1 MNGENMSWDCIHYER
16 DWEWE
21 RMEEKGG
28 RAVNQ
33 RPIVNKNICVV
44 FIFNIIKYRIRYVMR
59 RTELLVVLP
68 NIKLKIV
75 KIKHLYFSKQFGF
88 AIAALFTPFPFS
100 PHFLFVRHSTISY
113 LINANTKYSETAY
126 LWRNRI
132 NRNSA
137 DFCTF
142 RCIVWIY
149 LIMFALRCR
158 HYAITHGLQRLFTT
172 ALFAR
177 HPFQR
182 FASTTSKPTEQLDI
196 DKKNGVLAYIP
207 FGSDFELSPI
217 MGKMEFTTRITNR

>member
-1 MNGENMSWDCIHYER
+1 
-16 DWEWE
+16 
-21 RMEEKGG
+21 MESKRG
-28 RAVNQ
+28 REAKL
-33 RPIVNKNICVV
+33 RTIVYKNIRALL
-44 FIFNIIKYRIRYVMR
+44 IFDTIKYQIQYVLK
-59 RTELLVVLP
+59 RTEPLVVLP
-68 NIKLKIV
+68 NIKWNIV
-75 KIKHLYFSKQFGF
+75 KIKHLYFNRQFGSV
-88 AIAALFTPFPFS
+88 IAALFTPFPFS
-100 PHFLFVRHSTISY
+100 SHFLFARHSTISY
-113 LINANTKYSETAY
+113 LIISYTKYSETAY
-126 LWRNRI
+126 LWRKRI
-132 NRNSA
+132 NRNSV

-217 MGKMEFTTRITNR
+217 MGKMKFTIRITNR